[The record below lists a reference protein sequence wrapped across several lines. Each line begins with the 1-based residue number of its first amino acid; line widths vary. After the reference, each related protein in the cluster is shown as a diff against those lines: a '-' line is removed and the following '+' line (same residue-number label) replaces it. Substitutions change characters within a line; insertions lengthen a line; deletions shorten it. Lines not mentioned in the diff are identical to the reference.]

1 MTGVDSALEL
11 LRGQPVITLFPG
23 PRGAV
28 AGLRLCERDPA
39 VAGTLVML
47 IW

>member
-28 AGLRLCERDPA
+28 AGTYAFANVILQSPA
-39 VAGTLVML
+39 RS
-47 IW
+47 